1 MSFVARRRRA
11 SAAMSAV
18 PLRRQDTGIYH
29 EHQGE
34 MYVAN
39 EYNAI
44 IRKREEQQRKVSKMM
59 VPLKP
64 PSSSFLVT
72 LAWAIG
78 PPPP

>member
-1 MSFVARRRRA
+1 MSFITRKRRG
-11 SAAMSAV
+11 STAMGAV

-44 IRKREEQQRKVSKMM
+44 IRKREEQQRKVSKSTF
-59 VPLKP
+59 PLLLP
-64 PSSSFLVT
+64 
-72 LAWAIG
+72 
-78 PPPP
+78 